1 MAFVALPRQKF
12 ENPPIT
18 ISVAVFIYGL
28 QIMQGDWET
37 LSAKRPTSGYPQ
49 HTLTNTGALTVSV
62 YRDKC
67 GNGITRKVKKKWK
80 KLSKQKKTKNLTQR
94 GGKKRNKKRC

>member
-1 MAFVALPRQKF
+1 
-12 ENPPIT
+12 
-18 ISVAVFIYGL
+18 
-28 QIMQGDWET
+28 MQGDWET

-67 GNGITRKVKKKWK
+67 GNGITRKVKK
-80 KLSKQKKTKNLTQR
+80 N
-94 GGKKRNKKRC
+94 GRN